1 MRKEPKVI
9 KVQNGIAIAIEYCC
23 ICEVGFHVRKPLDDI
38 GMSSSE
44 VCPSCSQYVMM
55 ESYDPNIDHL
65 YSPYNNGR
73 DERDEYNEE
82 DFEDFDDFDETEEW
96 DPC

>member
-1 MRKEPKVI
+1 MQTKPKII

-23 ICEVGFHVRKPLDDI
+23 ICEHGYHTRKPLDDV
-38 GMSSSE
+38 GLSSSE
-44 VCPSCSQYVMM
+44 VCPSCSKHVMM

-65 YSPYNNGR
+65 YSAR
-73 DERDEYNEE
+73 DERDE
-82 DFEDFDDFDETEEW
+82 DFEDFEDFDETEEW